1 MIQIMDKHSYILMIN
16 YVTKDKLK
24 IFYLTVK
31 AHIFSIMVIIMQENS
46 KQVIVKVMELK
57 LIQMDIVIKVN
68 GKMIK
73 NKEKDNIS

>member
-1 MIQIMDKHSYILMIN
+1 MNKHNYILMIN
-16 YVTKDKLK
+16 YITKDKLD
-24 IFYLTVK
+24 IYYLTVK
-31 AHIFSIMVIIMQENS
+31 EHIFSIMVIIMQENS
-46 KQVIVKVMELK
+46 KIVIVKVMELK

>member
-1 MIQIMDKHSYILMIN
+1 
-16 YVTKDKLK
+16 
-24 IFYLTVK
+24 
-31 AHIFSIMVIIMQENS
+31 MQENL
-46 KQVIVKVMELK
+46 KKVIVKVMELK